1 MQLGVILEENIS
13 SQRIIKKFPVSVL
26 VYYALGFIL
35 PIVVSWFLICFF
47 KITEAL
53 TTLRAALN
61 PITLV
66 LVTSVFLLFA
76 GIYFVFTKLIYGYKG
91 TEESQRKLNYFVK
104 YFERITF
111 VAIVLNVFLTVGV
124 VKVAY
129 ILIGED
135 LEFLPFLACCS
146 GSVFTIGVFCY
157 ICFSQLLEKHLVEIP
172 FTREDISMPFTAKF
186 VVFAVVIMAGALGC
200 IITPSTVSGLDGLTP
215 MEVLVRYQVPISI
228 LALIVCGICFYRL
241 VSSNNSRLKEI
252 NEFTAKVANRDYSSS
267 TLKPVSRD
275 EFGALIADL
284 NHFYIETKELLASIG
299 ESVNISKNTAMDFSA
314 NMSNTGL
321 AMDTIKQNIDMVKS
335 RVSEQN
341 TTIQQSKETIE
352 NMMHLIEQLNNS
364 VTVQVAGVSN
374 SSSAVEEMV
383 ANIRSVADILE
394 KNAVTVDALGD
405 EAENGRKEIDIST
418 QLSSEIIEKS
428 AGLLEATA
436 IIQNIAEQTNL
447 LAMNA
452 AIESAHAGEAGKGFS
467 VVADEIRKLA
477 EQSNS
482 QGDAIS
488 NQLKELQEAIN
499 SVAKN
504 SQKVQEQFHVIF
516 DLTNQVREQEIVI
529 KRAMDEQAAGSSQVL
544 ESISD
549 IKTSSD
555 NVKDNSDVLLEDGKK
570 MEEVMNILSEGTIS
584 ITDAMVAMIDGAE
597 NVNTSVEAC
606 TNSSNENANNVE
618 LLDQRVQKFK
628 I

>member
-1 MQLGVILEENIS
+1 
-13 SQRIIKKFPVSVL
+13 
-26 VYYALGFIL
+26 
-35 PIVVSWFLICFF
+35 
-47 KITEAL
+47 
-53 TTLRAALN
+53 
-61 PITLV
+61 
-66 LVTSVFLLFA
+66 
-76 GIYFVFTKLIYGYKG
+76 
-91 TEESQRKLNYFVK
+91 
-104 YFERITF
+104 
-111 VAIVLNVFLTVGV
+111 
-124 VKVAY
+124 
-129 ILIGED
+129 
-135 LEFLPFLACCS
+135 
-146 GSVFTIGVFCY
+146 
-157 ICFSQLLEKHLVEIP
+157 
-172 FTREDISMPFTAKF
+172 
-186 VVFAVVIMAGALGC
+186 
-200 IITPSTVSGLDGLTP
+200 
-215 MEVLVRYQVPISI
+215 
-228 LALIVCGICFYRL
+228 
-241 VSSNNSRLKEI
+241 
-252 NEFTAKVANRDYSSS
+252 
-267 TLKPVSRD
+267 
-275 EFGALIADL
+275 
-284 NHFYIETKELLASIG
+284 
-299 ESVNISKNTAMDFSA
+299 
-314 NMSNTGL
+314 
-321 AMDTIKQNIDMVKS
+321 
-335 RVSEQN
+335 
-341 TTIQQSKETIE
+341 
-352 NMMHLIEQLNNS
+352 MMHLIEQLNNS